1 MKSIVL
7 SRWLLLIVC
16 TAYLAFPN
24 TRPDF
29 TVYNSHDSESY
40 IALSKN
46 LIEGRGY
53 TRSLNDNEFI
63 PHTLWPPGMA
73 LLLAPAVAL
82 SGETINFW
90 YVKYTIIFLAL
101 LGLAMTRLYLIKLI
115 DDEKMAN
122 WVVTLLALN
131 PYFWHFSRIAM
142 AEIPV
147 FTWVMLSLLLI
158 DRSFQASSTNL
169 LKLGGVGLIVGL
181 GMLLKG
187 SIVGL
192 LLAPLPYLWRRGLF
206 SLSSIKQGL
215 TFTIFFCV
223 PFVLWMMSNIDID
236 KSNLGLDG
244 VNQIQMITKK
254 VIEDPMSDYKT
265 ISEILTTAQQNILW
279 HAIYH
284 VPNHIIP
291 GLFLADI
298 VNLPAGNM
306 LALILSVA
314 ILALIL
320 TQFKIL
326 MPLILSIFPAAILIS
341 VMTIGGA
348 ERYWF
353 TITSLLL
360 IVCYLAPFRLIN
372 NKNYRRIVIVC
383 LTITQL
389 VGLTQFIYRHEAKP
403 YTTVEDRHQLAQL
416 FIEAKNLCHSK
427 LLNNTSNTWTKNE
440 HAFQLITGCQSSMV
454 NVALGRNPM
463 FTRAILYMPKVIQ
476 TLPKPLLH
484 EGEYVMITLP
494 EPMTKQ
500 QIINIYYDD

>member
-147 FTWVMLSLLLI
+147 FT
-158 DRSFQASSTNL
+158 
-169 LKLGGVGLIVGL
+169 
-181 GMLLKG
+181 
-187 SIVGL
+187 
-192 LLAPLPYLWRRGLF
+192 
-206 SLSSIKQGL
+206 
-215 TFTIFFCV
+215 
-223 PFVLWMMSNIDID
+223 
-236 KSNLGLDG
+236 
-244 VNQIQMITKK
+244 
-254 VIEDPMSDYKT
+254 
-265 ISEILTTAQQNILW
+265 
-279 HAIYH
+279 
-284 VPNHIIP
+284 
-291 GLFLADI
+291 
-298 VNLPAGNM
+298 
-306 LALILSVA
+306 
-314 ILALIL
+314 
-320 TQFKIL
+320 
-326 MPLILSIFPAAILIS
+326 
-341 VMTIGGA
+341 
-348 ERYWF
+348 
-353 TITSLLL
+353 
-360 IVCYLAPFRLIN
+360 
-372 NKNYRRIVIVC
+372 
-383 LTITQL
+383 
-389 VGLTQFIYRHEAKP
+389 
-403 YTTVEDRHQLAQL
+403 
-416 FIEAKNLCHSK
+416 
-427 LLNNTSNTWTKNE
+427 
-440 HAFQLITGCQSSMV
+440 
-454 NVALGRNPM
+454 
-463 FTRAILYMPKVIQ
+463 
-476 TLPKPLLH
+476 
-484 EGEYVMITLP
+484 
-494 EPMTKQ
+494 
-500 QIINIYYDD
+500 